1 MIIATAAVC
10 LGMDA
15 LTFTAMSV
23 AKPYVKR
30 AFGDDTKLGVTSAH
44 VMHAVHD
51 AATARFAAAK
61 RAYAV
66 YQSTL
71 KGV

>member
-15 LTFTAMSV
+15 VTFTAMSL

-30 AFGDDTKLGVTSAH
+30 AFGGTAQLGVASAQ
-44 VMHAVHD
+44 VLATAHD
-51 AATARFAAAK
+51 AVITRAVAAK
-61 RAYAV
+61 HAFKMYRDIV
-66 YQSTL
+66 RSM
-71 KGV
+71 